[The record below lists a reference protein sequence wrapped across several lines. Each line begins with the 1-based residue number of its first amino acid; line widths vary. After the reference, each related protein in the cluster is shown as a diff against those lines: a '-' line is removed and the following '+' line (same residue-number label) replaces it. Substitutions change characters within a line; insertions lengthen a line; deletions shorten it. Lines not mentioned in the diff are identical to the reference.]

1 MKSLKIISDLL
12 PIPSYTVILICF
24 FLPFLNIKCSGTD
37 LVSFSGVDLAIG
49 VNMEE
54 TMESSE
60 FAKKLNSDLF
70 GDTELNDLSED
81 YLSDEDSEESEE
93 TTPKEEKE
101 KPSILVL
108 APLIFC
114 IIGLIISFLK
124 IKNKGIYQIILSS
137 ISLACL
143 VIFALVMKN
152 SPELQSLNS
161 MGGMNSG
168 LGGGPMISV
177 ELGTAYFVV
186 CFFFILL
193 LSFYSFDLYW
203 KKNQQEL
210 QNME

>member
-54 TMESSE
+54 KMESSE

-108 APLIFC
+108 VPLIF
-114 IIGLIISFLK
+114 LHYWTDNQFF
-124 IKNKGIYQIILSS
+124 KN
-137 ISLACL
+137 
-143 VIFALVMKN
+143 
-152 SPELQSLNS
+152 
-161 MGGMNSG
+161 
-168 LGGGPMISV
+168 
-177 ELGTAYFVV
+177 
-186 CFFFILL
+186 
-193 LSFYSFDLYW
+193 
-203 KKNQQEL
+203 
-210 QNME
+210 